1 MVPQNESWNGLLSS
15 KSLLSV
21 SKQMADALPEAPTP
35 APTKKPDPDRLNR
48 VDSPGR
54 PILQD
59 FEGDTIAQEIAA
71 SKPPPTHC
79 W

>member
-1 MVPQNESWNGLLSS
+1 
-15 KSLLSV
+15 
-21 SKQMADALPEAPTP
+21 MADALPEAPTP

-59 FEGDTIAQEIAA
+59 FEGGTQSPKKLLQASHLLLTAGKMEINKCCNRLFDSGA
-71 SKPPPTHC
+71 
-79 W
+79 